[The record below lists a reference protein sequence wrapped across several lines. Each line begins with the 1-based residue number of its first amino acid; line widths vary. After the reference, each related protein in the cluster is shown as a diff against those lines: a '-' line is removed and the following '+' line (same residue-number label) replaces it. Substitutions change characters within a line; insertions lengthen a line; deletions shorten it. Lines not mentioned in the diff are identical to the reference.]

1 MYWVKYFK
9 TTLTF
14 KLFPVIIYIGDI
26 MKLTSSYTVELKQ
39 INKILNYTVKVY
51 REALAFLIDVFDSEW
66 EDLYLIKDKQKRA
79 MYAEKLIHNTKN
91 NIAKYDFDS
100 KFYKMPCYLRRDL
113 TNTALGIVSS
123 YKTNL
128 KNWEKSKQTTNK
140 PVLQTKHFA
149 MPVFYRDNMYI
160 QDSDYTCRLKLFYKN
175 DWVWVSVKMLK
186 TDVNYLKKYWS
197 HVKASAPK
205 LEKKHKKWFLRFAFT
220 EDVNLNE
227 TITKE
232 QIICSVDLG
241 INTAATCSI
250 MLSDGTVAAMKFI
263 DFAAEKDH
271 LGHVLNRIKRKQR
284 EHGSQSV
291 YSFWKYATRLN
302 EEIAKK
308 VALEIVSFASEYMSD
323 VIVFEYLDMNGKIFG
338 SKKQKL
344 HLWKKRYIQ
353 ELVTHKAHRIGMR
366 VARVNAQNTSK
377 LAFDGSGE
385 VIRNKTNCSI
395 CTFQSGKIYNCDLS
409 ASYNIGARYFI
420 RELLKPLSE
429 RVRSE
434 IQAKVPD
441 SLRRTTCTLDT
452 LKKVNKV
459 LELSVS

>member
-1 MYWVKYFK
+1 
-9 TTLTF
+9 
-14 KLFPVIIYIGDI
+14 
-26 MKLTSSYTVELKQ
+26 MKLTSSYTVELKH
-39 INKILNYTVKVY
+39 INKILNNTVKIY
-51 REALAFLIDVFDSEW
+51 RKALAFLIDVFNSEW
-66 EDLYLIKDKQKRA
+66 NSLNLIKSKLERFN
-79 MYAEKLIHNTKN
+79 YAEHLIHTTKT

-100 KFYKMPCYLRRDL
+100 KFYKLPSYLRRDL
-113 TNTALGIVSS
+113 VNTALGIVSS
-123 YKTNL
+123 YQSNL
-128 KNWEKSKQTTNK
+128 KNWEESKQTTSK
-140 PVLQTKHFA
+140 PKLKTKHLQ

-160 QDSDYTCRLKLFYKN
+160 QDSDYTCKLKLFYNN

-186 TDVNYLKKYWS
+186 TDVNYLEKYWS
-197 HVKASAPK
+197 HIKASAPK

-250 MLSDGTVAAMKFI
+250 MLSDGTVVARKFI

-291 YSFWKYATRLN
+291 HSFWKYVTRLN

-308 VALEIVSFASEYMSD
+308 VALEIVLFASEYMSD
-323 VIVFEYLDMNGKIFG
+323 VIVFEYLDMNGKTSG

-353 ELVTHKAHRIGMR
+353 KLVSHKAHRIGMR
-366 VARVNAQNTSK
+366 IARMNARNTSK
-377 LAFDGSGE
+377 LAYDGSGE
-385 VIRNKTNCSI
+385 VIRNKKNYSI
-395 CTFQSGKIYNCDLS
+395 CTFTTGKIYNCDLS

-434 IQAKVPD
+434 IWAKVPE
-441 SLRRTTCTLDT
+441 SQRRTTCTLDT

-459 LELSVS
+459 LELSVI

>member
-1 MYWVKYFK
+1 
-9 TTLTF
+9 
-14 KLFPVIIYIGDI
+14 
-26 MKLTSSYTVELKQ
+26 MKLTSSYTVELKH
-39 INKILNYTVKVY
+39 INKILNNTVKIY
-51 REALAFLIDVFDSEW
+51 REALAFLIDVFNSEW
-66 EDLYLIKDKQKRA
+66 NSLNLIKSKLERFN
-79 MYAEKLIHNTKN
+79 YAEHLIHTTKT

-100 KFYKMPCYLRRDL
+100 KFYKLPSYLRRDL
-113 TNTALGIVSS
+113 VNTALGIVSS
-123 YKTNL
+123 YQSNL
-128 KNWEKSKQTTNK
+128 KNWEESKQTTSK
-140 PVLQTKHFA
+140 PKLKTKHLQ

-160 QDSDYTCRLKLFYKN
+160 QDSDYTCKLKLFYNN

-186 TDVNYLKKYWS
+186 TDVNYLEKYWS
-197 HVKASAPK
+197 HIKASAPK

-250 MLSDGTVAAMKFI
+250 MLSDGTVVARKFI

-291 YSFWKYATRLN
+291 HSFWKYVTRLN
-302 EEIAKK
+302 KELSKK
-308 VALEIVSFASEYMSD
+308 VSLEIVSFAFEYMTD

-344 HLWKKRYIQ
+344 HLWKKQYIQ

-385 VIRNKTNCSI
+385 VIRNKKNYSI
-395 CTFQSGKIYNCDLS
+395 CTFTTGKIYNCDLS

-434 IQAKVPD
+434 IWAKVPE
-441 SLRRTTCTLDT
+441 SQRRTTCTLDT

-459 LELSVS
+459 LELSVI

>member
-1 MYWVKYFK
+1 
-9 TTLTF
+9 
-14 KLFPVIIYIGDI
+14 
-26 MKLTSSYTVELKQ
+26 MKLTSSYTVELKH
-39 INKILNYTVKVY
+39 INKILNNTVKIY
-51 REALAFLIDVFDSEW
+51 RKALAFLIDVFNSEW
-66 EDLYLIKDKQKRA
+66 DSLSLIESKLNRFN
-79 MYAEKLIHNTKN
+79 YAEHLIHTTKTNT
-91 NIAKYDFDS
+91 AKYDFDK
-100 KFYKMPCYLRRDL
+100 KFYKMPSYLRRDL
-113 TNTALGIVSS
+113 INTALGIVSS

-128 KNWEKSKQTTNK
+128 KNWEKSAQITNK
-140 PVLQTKHFA
+140 PVLQTKHLQ

-160 QDSDYTCRLKLFYKN
+160 QDSDYTCRLKLFYNN
-175 DWVWVSVKMLK
+175 DWVWVSIKMLK
-186 TDVNYLKKYWS
+186 TDANYLKKYLS
-197 HVKASAPK
+197 HIKASAPK

-220 EDVNLNE
+220 EDIELNK

-250 MLSDGTVAAMKFI
+250 MLSDGTVAARKFI

-271 LGHVLNRIKRKQR
+271 LYHVLNRIKRKQR

-291 YSFWKYATRLN
+291 HSFWKYATRLN
-302 EEIAKK
+302 EELAKK

-323 VIVFEYLDMNGKIFG
+323 VIVFEYLDMDGKISG

-353 ELVTHKAHRIGMR
+353 KLVVHKAHRIRMR
-366 VARVNAQNTSK
+366 VARVNARNTSK

-385 VIRNKTNCSI
+385 VIRNKKNYSI

-409 ASYNIGARYFI
+409 AGYNIGARYFI
-420 RELLKPLSE
+420 RELLKPLPE
-429 RVRSE
+429 KVRSE

-452 LKKVNKV
+452 LKNVNKV
-459 LELSVS
+459 LELSVN

>member
-1 MYWVKYFK
+1 
-9 TTLTF
+9 
-14 KLFPVIIYIGDI
+14 
-26 MKLTSSYTVELKQ
+26 MKLTSSYTVELKH
-39 INKILNYTVKVY
+39 INKILNNTVKIY
-51 REALAFLIDVFDSEW
+51 REALAFLIDVFNSEW
-66 EDLYLIKDKQKRA
+66 NSLNLIKSKLERFN
-79 MYAEKLIHNTKN
+79 YAEHLIHTTKT

-100 KFYKMPCYLRRDL
+100 KFYKLPSYLRRDL
-113 TNTALGIVSS
+113 VNTALGIVSS
-123 YKTNL
+123 YQSNL
-128 KNWEKSKQTTNK
+128 KNWEESKQTTSK
-140 PVLQTKHFA
+140 PKLKTKHLQ

-160 QDSDYTCRLKLFYKN
+160 QDSDYTCKLKLFYNN
-175 DWVWVSVKMLK
+175 DWIWVSIKMLK

-197 HVKASAPK
+197 HIKASAPK

-232 QIICSVDLG
+232 QIVCSVDLG

-250 MLSDGTVAAMKFI
+250 MLSDGTVVARKFI

-291 YSFWKYATRLN
+291 HSFWKYVTRLN

-308 VALEIVSFASEYMSD
+308 VALEIVLFASEYMSD
-323 VIVFEYLDMNGKIFG
+323 VIVFEYLDMNGKTSG

-353 ELVTHKAHRIGMR
+353 DLVTHKAHRIGMR
-366 VARVNAQNTSK
+366 VTRVIAKNTSK

-385 VIRNKTNCSI
+385 VIRNKKNYSI
-395 CTFQSGKIYNCDLS
+395 CTFTTGKVYNCDLS

-420 RELLKPLSE
+420 REILKPLSE
-429 RVRSE
+429 KVRSE
-434 IQAKVPD
+434 IWAKVPE
-441 SLRRTTCTLDT
+441 SQRRTTCTLDT

>member
-1 MYWVKYFK
+1 
-9 TTLTF
+9 
-14 KLFPVIIYIGDI
+14 
-26 MKLTSSYTVELKQ
+26 MKLTSSYTVELKH
-39 INKILNYTVKVY
+39 INKILNNTVKIY
-51 REALAFLIDVFDSEW
+51 REALAFLIDVFNSEW
-66 EDLYLIKDKQKRA
+66 NSLNLIKSKLERFN
-79 MYAEKLIHNTKN
+79 YAEHLIHTTKT

-100 KFYKMPCYLRRDL
+100 KFYKLPSYLRRDL

-128 KNWEKSKQTTNK
+128 KNWEKSKQTANK
-140 PVLQTKHFA
+140 PILQTKHLQ

-250 MLSDGTVAAMKFI
+250 MLSDGTVAARKFI

-291 YSFWKYATRLN
+291 HSFCKYVTRLN

-308 VALEIVSFASEYMSD
+308 VALEIVLFASEYMSD
-323 VIVFEYLDMNGKIFG
+323 VIVFEYLDMNGKTSG

-344 HLWKKRYIQ
+344 HLWKNRYIQ
-353 ELVTHKAHRIGMR
+353 KLVSHKAHRIGMR
-366 VARVNAQNTSK
+366 IARVNARNTSK

-385 VIRNKTNCSI
+385 VIRNKKNYSI
-395 CTFQSGKIYNCDLS
+395 CTFTTGKIYNCDLS

-434 IQAKVPD
+434 IWAKVPE
-441 SLRRTTCTLDT
+441 SQRRTTCTLDT